1 MNKSYKQVGYYEQQG
16 QERSSHMN
24 MMEQSLKNN
33 KSVQQMFV
41 FGQKLQ
47 TQNTGK
53 SLKFIQINGTPGSG
67 GLALEN
73 KTKIIKNGRD
83 QKKFIF

>member
-1 MNKSYKQVGYYEQQG
+1 MHSQTISCNKMNKSYKQVGYYEQQG
-16 QERSSHMN
+16 QQRSSHMN

-53 SLKFIQINGTPGSG
+53 SLKFIYTNKRHSRIGRTGTG
-67 GLALEN
+67 E
-73 KTKIIKNGRD
+73 
-83 QKKFIF
+83 